1 MRLDKMLANAG
12 HGTRNEV
19 KKALKQGVVEVDGAV
34 VKDGKLHVQPE
45 RQSVCYAGTPVRYK
59 AELYLMLN
67 KPAGVV
73 TATEDARQKTVLE
86 LVKNEWGHMKPFP
99 VGRLDK
105 DTTGLLLLTTDGGF
119 SHELMA
125 PKKHVAKEYRALVEG
140 KVTQADV
147 EAFKNGVVLDDGYC
161 TKPAQLEIEE
171 SGPLSAISLELTE
184 GKFHQVKRMF
194 AAVGKKV
201 IKLERVRIG
210 SLMLDS
216 SLPKG
221 GYRELTPAE
230 IQLAKTP
237 YIKKK
242 SL

>member
-1 MRLDKMLANAG
+1 MLANAG
-12 HGTRNEV
+12 YGTRNEV
-19 KKALKQGVVEVDGAV
+19 KKALKQGVVEVDGVV
-34 VKDGKLHVQPE
+34 VKDGKQHVQPE
-45 RQSVCYAGTPVRYK
+45 RQSVCYDGNPVCYQ
-59 AELYLMLN
+59 AELYLMLY

-73 TATEDARQKTVLE
+73 TATEDAREPTVLD
-86 LVKNEWGHMKPFP
+86 LVKNEWGHMRPFA

-105 DTTGLLLLTTDGGF
+105 DTTGLLLLTTDGAF
-119 SHELMA
+119 CHELMA

-140 KVTQADV
+140 RVTQADV

-161 TKPAQLEIEE
+161 TKPAHLGIEE
-171 SGPLSAISLELTE
+171 SGPVSAISLELTE
-184 GKFHQVKRMF
+184 GKYHQVKRMF

-201 IKLERVRIG
+201 IRLERVRIG
-210 SLMLDS
+210 SLLLDA

-237 YIKKK
+237 YSKKK